1 MEIGP
6 PKIKERSNELNQI
19 QLQNLLLSIFLE
31 INNSL
36 DQSICIDTLSLENH
50 EALA

>member
-31 INNSL
+31 INSL
-36 DQSICIDTLSLENH
+36 INQYVQIHSVRRTMKP
-50 EALA
+50 